1 MKKELIEYVESDK
14 FESISFNGIKKY
26 LGLSKKH
33 MNEELKEV
41 LNSLELEGLLYEDK
55 DGLYKKM
62 PSNFLVTTI
71 DETKKGTKY
80 YETNNIRCI
89 LQKNKLNGALCY
101 DKVIIDTNTNEVV
114 KVLVRNMP
122 NVVCEVRMTPE
133 GFKYLYPVNTNNNL
147 KITIGTQKMKK
158 LIPGSRVLIEATNE
172 IYDNMYVGKYIKT
185 IGFINEPDI
194 DFKTIAYNYG
204 FNLEFPKEVLEE
216 LKKFSDEVTYEDK
229 IGRVDLTDERVFTI
243 DGKDCKDM
251 DDAISIKRK
260 EDGGYILKVH
270 IAHVSHYVKFG
281 SAIFEE
287 AARRGN
293 SVYFP
298 DSVVAM
304 LPERLS
310 NELCSLNPNVERLTR
325 TVEIELDKNAK
336 VTSYKT
342 YRSVIK
348 SKLKMNYDDVFDIIT
363 GKEAKS
369 EYKPFFNDLM
379 ILKELSEKLTKIKIE
394 RGYTSFDSEELKF
407 VMDKLG
413 NTKEILVEKDNIAH
427 EIIENCMLLPNEL
440 VTHLYPGFPFGFRN
454 HELPSAYKM
463 YDLIETL
470 KELGYPIKNLKNMK
484 PNFLIQRLLN
494 DFKGKEEYVIISRI
508 ILTSLKLAYYGTENK
523 GHFGLALQNGYTHYT
538 SPIRRLN
545 DLIIHN
551 LLDMYE
557 DGNLTKEKLIE
568 IDNMIEKLLEHAS
581 RMERQAE
588 KAEYEADKLQVINYL
603 KQHIGEEQI
612 AYIEKI
618 TPEYIKVIVPGLMDG
633 IIKFDDMPERT
644 YMLPSGKLKGV
655 DTGRVY
661 KPGHKVL
668 LTIKD
673 ATYVDKS
680 IYYNLIDNLTL
691 TESDSNKLTRKL

>member
-26 LGLSKKH
+26 LGVSKKH
-33 MNEELKEV
+33 MNDELKEV

-369 EYKPFFNDLM
+369 EYKPFVNDLM

-394 RGYTSFDSEELKF
+394 RGYTSFDNEELKF
-407 VMDKLG
+407 VMDELG

-454 HELPSAYKM
+454 HEIPSAYKM

-508 ILTSLKLAYYGTENK
+508 ILTSMKLAYYGTENK

-618 TPEYIKVIVPGLMDG
+618 TPEYIKVMVPGLMDG

>member
-1 MKKELIEYVESDK
+1 MKKELIEYVKSDK

-26 LGLSKKH
+26 LGVSKKH
-33 MNEELKEV
+33 MNDELKEV

-122 NVVCEVRMTPE
+122 NVVCEVRMTIE

-369 EYKPFFNDLM
+369 EYKPFVNDLM

-394 RGYTSFDSEELKF
+394 RGYTSFDNEELKF
-407 VMDKLG
+407 VMDELG

-427 EIIENCMLLPNEL
+427 KIIENCMLLPNEL

-454 HELPSAYKM
+454 HEIPSAYKM

-508 ILTSLKLAYYGTENK
+508 ILTSMKLAYYGTENK

>member
-1 MKKELIEYVESDK
+1 MKKELIEYVKSDK

-26 LGLSKKH
+26 LGVSKKH
-33 MNEELKEV
+33 MNDELKEV

-62 PSNFLVTTI
+62 PSNYLVTTI

-369 EYKPFFNDLM
+369 EYKPFVNDLM

-407 VMDKLG
+407 VMDELG

-508 ILTSLKLAYYGTENK
+508 ILTSMKLAYYGTENK

>member
-55 DGLYKKM
+55 DGLYKKI

-122 NVVCEVRMTPE
+122 NVVCEVRMTIE

-216 LKKFSDEVTYEDK
+216 LKKFSNEVTYEDK

-369 EYKPFFNDLM
+369 EYKPFVNDLM

-407 VMDKLG
+407 VMDELG

>member
-1 MKKELIEYVESDK
+1 MKKELIEYVKSDK

-26 LGLSKKH
+26 LGVSKKH
-33 MNEELKEV
+33 MNDELKEV

-122 NVVCEVRMTPE
+122 NVVCEVRMTIE

-369 EYKPFFNDLM
+369 EYKPFVNDLM

-407 VMDKLG
+407 VRDELG

-454 HELPSAYKM
+454 HEIPSAYKM

-508 ILTSLKLAYYGTENK
+508 ILTSMKLAYYGTENK

>member
-1 MKKELIEYVESDK
+1 MKRELIEYVESDK

-26 LGLSKKH
+26 LGVSKKH

-216 LKKFSDEVTYEDK
+216 LKKFSNEVTYEDK

-369 EYKPFFNDLM
+369 EYKPFVNDLM

-394 RGYTSFDSEELKF
+394 RGYTSFDNEELKF
-407 VMDKLG
+407 VMDELG

-454 HELPSAYKM
+454 HEIPSAYKM

>member
-26 LGLSKKH
+26 LGVSKKH
-33 MNEELKEV
+33 MNDELKEV

-216 LKKFSDEVTYEDK
+216 LKKFSNEVTYEDK
-229 IGRVDLTDERVFTI
+229 IGRVDLTNERVFTI

-310 NELCSLNPNVERLTR
+310 NDLCSLNPNVERLTR

-369 EYKPFFNDLM
+369 EYKPFVNDLM

-407 VMDKLG
+407 VRDELG

-454 HELPSAYKM
+454 HEIPSAYKM

-618 TPEYIKVIVPGLMDG
+618 TPEYIKVMVPGLMDG

>member
-1 MKKELIEYVESDK
+1 MKRELIEYVESDK

-26 LGLSKKH
+26 LGVSKKH
-33 MNEELKEV
+33 MNDELKEV

-216 LKKFSDEVTYEDK
+216 LKKFSNEVTYEDK

-369 EYKPFFNDLM
+369 EYKPFVNDLM

-407 VMDKLG
+407 VRDELG

-508 ILTSLKLAYYGTENK
+508 ILTSMKLAYYGTENK

-557 DGNLTKEKLIE
+557 DRNLTKEKLIE
-568 IDNMIEKLLEHAS
+568 INNMIEKLLEHAS

-618 TPEYIKVIVPGLMDG
+618 TPEYIKVMVPGLMDG

>member
-216 LKKFSDEVTYEDK
+216 LKKFSNEVTYEDK

-369 EYKPFFNDLM
+369 EYKPFVNDLM

-407 VMDKLG
+407 VRDELG
-413 NTKEILVEKDNIAH
+413 NTKEILVEKDNITH

-454 HELPSAYKM
+454 HEIPSAYKM

-508 ILTSLKLAYYGTENK
+508 ILTSMKLAYYGTENK

>member
-1 MKKELIEYVESDK
+1 MKKELIEYVKSDK

-26 LGLSKKH
+26 LGVSKKH
-33 MNEELKEV
+33 MNDELKEV
-41 LNSLELEGLLYEDK
+41 LNFLELEGLLYEDK

-71 DETKKGTKY
+71 GETKKGTKY

-369 EYKPFFNDLM
+369 EYKPFVNDLM

-394 RGYTSFDSEELKF
+394 RGYTSFDNEELKF
-407 VMDKLG
+407 VMDELG

-454 HELPSAYKM
+454 HEIPSAYKM

-508 ILTSLKLAYYGTENK
+508 ILTSMKLAYYGTENK

-557 DGNLTKEKLIE
+557 DRNLTKEKLIE
-568 IDNMIEKLLEHAS
+568 INNMIEKLLEHAS

>member
-101 DKVIIDTNTNEVV
+101 DKVIIDTNTNEVI

-369 EYKPFFNDLM
+369 EYKPFVNDLM

-407 VMDKLG
+407 VRDELG

-454 HELPSAYKM
+454 HEIPSAYKM

-508 ILTSLKLAYYGTENK
+508 ILTSMKLAYYGTENK

-557 DGNLTKEKLIE
+557 DRNLTKEKLIE
-568 IDNMIEKLLEHAS
+568 INNMIEKLLEHAS

-618 TPEYIKVIVPGLMDG
+618 TPEYIKVMVPGLMDG

>member
-158 LIPGSRVLIEATNE
+158 IIPGSRVLIEATNE

-216 LKKFSDEVTYEDK
+216 LKKFSNEVTYEDK

-369 EYKPFFNDLM
+369 EYKPFVNDLM

-407 VMDKLG
+407 VRDELG

-618 TPEYIKVIVPGLMDG
+618 TPEYIKVMVPGLMDG

>member
-1 MKKELIEYVESDK
+1 MKKELIEYVKSDK

-26 LGLSKKH
+26 LGVSKKH
-33 MNEELKEV
+33 MNDELKEV

-369 EYKPFFNDLM
+369 EYKPFVNDLM

-394 RGYTSFDSEELKF
+394 RGYTSFDNEELKF
-407 VMDKLG
+407 VMDELG

-454 HELPSAYKM
+454 HEIPSAYKM

-568 IDNMIEKLLEHAS
+568 INNMIEKLLEHAS

-618 TPEYIKVIVPGLMDG
+618 TPEYIKVMVPGLMDG

>member
-1 MKKELIEYVESDK
+1 MKRELLEYIESDK
-14 FESISFNGIKKY
+14 FESISFNGVKKY
-26 LGLSKKH
+26 LGVSKKH
-33 MNEELKEV
+33 MNEELKSI
-41 LNSLELEGLLYEDK
+41 LKTFELEGLLYEDK

-147 KITIGTQKMKK
+147 KITIGTQNMKK

-194 DFKTIAYNYG
+194 DYKTIVYNYG

-216 LKKFSDEVTYEDK
+216 LKKLHDEVTYEDK

-310 NELCSLNPNVERLTR
+310 NDLCSLNPNVERLTR

-369 EYKPFFNDLM
+369 EYKPFVNDLM

-407 VMDKLG
+407 VMDELG

-454 HELPSAYKM
+454 HEIPSAYKM

-557 DGNLTKEKLIE
+557 DGTLTKEKLIE
-568 IDNMIEKLLEHAS
+568 IDNMLEKLLEHAS

-680 IYYNLIDNLTL
+680 IYYNLVDNLTL

>member
-33 MNEELKEV
+33 MNDELKEV
-41 LNSLELEGLLYEDK
+41 LNFLELEGLLYEDK

-122 NVVCEVRMTPE
+122 NVVCEVRMTIE

-216 LKKFSDEVTYEDK
+216 LKKFSNEVTYEDK

-369 EYKPFFNDLM
+369 EYKPFVNDLM

-407 VMDKLG
+407 VMDELG

-454 HELPSAYKM
+454 HEIPSAYKM

-508 ILTSLKLAYYGTENK
+508 ILTSMKLAYYGTENK

-618 TPEYIKVIVPGLMDG
+618 TPEYIKVMVPGLMDG

>member
-1 MKKELIEYVESDK
+1 MKRELIEYVESDK

-26 LGLSKKH
+26 LGVSKKH
-33 MNEELKEV
+33 MNDELKEV

-122 NVVCEVRMTPE
+122 NVVCEVRMTIE

-325 TVEIELDKNAK
+325 TVEIELDK
-336 VTSYKT
+336 
-342 YRSVIK
+342 
-348 SKLKMNYDDVFDIIT
+348 
-363 GKEAKS
+363 
-369 EYKPFFNDLM
+369 
-379 ILKELSEKLTKIKIE
+379 
-394 RGYTSFDSEELKF
+394 
-407 VMDKLG
+407 
-413 NTKEILVEKDNIAH
+413 
-427 EIIENCMLLPNEL
+427 
-440 VTHLYPGFPFGFRN
+440 
-454 HELPSAYKM
+454 
-463 YDLIETL
+463 TL
-470 KELGYPIKNLKNMK
+470 K
-484 PNFLIQRLLN
+484 
-494 DFKGKEEYVIISRI
+494 
-508 ILTSLKLAYYGTENK
+508 
-523 GHFGLALQNGYTHYT
+523 
-538 SPIRRLN
+538 
-545 DLIIHN
+545 
-551 LLDMYE
+551 
-557 DGNLTKEKLIE
+557 
-568 IDNMIEKLLEHAS
+568 
-581 RMERQAE
+581 
-588 KAEYEADKLQVINYL
+588 
-603 KQHIGEEQI
+603 
-612 AYIEKI
+612 
-618 TPEYIKVIVPGLMDG
+618 
-633 IIKFDDMPERT
+633 
-644 YMLPSGKLKGV
+644 
-655 DTGRVY
+655 
-661 KPGHKVL
+661 
-668 LTIKD
+668 
-673 ATYVDKS
+673 
-680 IYYNLIDNLTL
+680 
-691 TESDSNKLTRKL
+691 

>member
-147 KITIGTQKMKK
+147 KITIGTQKIKK

-194 DFKTIAYNYG
+194 DYKTIAYNYG

-216 LKKFSDEVTYEDK
+216 LKKFSNEVTYEDK

-369 EYKPFFNDLM
+369 EYKPFVNDLM

-394 RGYTSFDSEELKF
+394 RGYTSFDNEELKF
-407 VMDKLG
+407 VMDELG

-454 HELPSAYKM
+454 HEIPSAYKM

-618 TPEYIKVIVPGLMDG
+618 TPEYIKVMVPGLMDG

>member
-1 MKKELIEYVESDK
+1 MKRELIEYVESDK

-26 LGLSKKH
+26 LGVSKKH
-33 MNEELKEV
+33 MNDELKEV

-369 EYKPFFNDLM
+369 EYKPFVNDLM

-407 VMDKLG
+407 VMDELG

-454 HELPSAYKM
+454 HEIPSAYKM

-618 TPEYIKVIVPGLMDG
+618 TPEYIKVMVPGLMDG

>member
-1 MKKELIEYVESDK
+1 MKRELIEYVESDK

-26 LGLSKKH
+26 LGVSKKH
-33 MNEELKEV
+33 MNDELKEV

-229 IGRVDLTDERVFTI
+229 IGRVDLTNERVFTI

-369 EYKPFFNDLM
+369 EYKPFVNDLM

-407 VMDKLG
+407 VRDELG

-494 DFKGKEEYVIISRI
+494 DFKGKEEYVVISRI
-508 ILTSLKLAYYGTENK
+508 ILTSMKLAYYGTENK

>member
-26 LGLSKKH
+26 LGISKKH
-33 MNEELKEV
+33 MNDELKEV

-310 NELCSLNPNVERLTR
+310 NDLCSLNPNVERLTR

-369 EYKPFFNDLM
+369 EYKPFVNDLM

-407 VMDKLG
+407 VMDELG

-454 HELPSAYKM
+454 HEIPSAYKM

-568 IDNMIEKLLEHAS
+568 INNMTEKLLEHAS

>member
-1 MKKELIEYVESDK
+1 MKKELIEYVKSDK

-26 LGLSKKH
+26 LGVSKKH
-33 MNEELKEV
+33 MNDELKEV

-62 PSNFLVTTI
+62 HSNFLVTTI

-147 KITIGTQKMKK
+147 KITIGTQKIKK

-194 DFKTIAYNYG
+194 DYKTIVYNYG

-369 EYKPFFNDLM
+369 EYKPFVNDLM

-407 VMDKLG
+407 VRDELG

-508 ILTSLKLAYYGTENK
+508 ILTSMKLAYYGTENK

-618 TPEYIKVIVPGLMDG
+618 TPEYIKVMVPGLMDG

>member
-26 LGLSKKH
+26 LGVSKKH
-33 MNEELKEV
+33 MNDELKEV

-122 NVVCEVRMTPE
+122 NVVCKVRMTPE

-310 NELCSLNPNVERLTR
+310 NDLCSLNPNVERLTR

-369 EYKPFFNDLM
+369 EYKPFVNDLM

-407 VMDKLG
+407 VMDELG

-454 HELPSAYKM
+454 HEIPSAYKM

-633 IIKFDDMPERT
+633 IIKFDDMSERT

>member
-26 LGLSKKH
+26 LGVSKKH
-33 MNEELKEV
+33 MNDELKEV

-216 LKKFSDEVTYEDK
+216 LKKFSNEVTYEDK

-369 EYKPFFNDLM
+369 EYKPFVNDLM

-394 RGYTSFDSEELKF
+394 RGYTSFDNEELKF
-407 VMDKLG
+407 VRDELG

-454 HELPSAYKM
+454 HEIPSAYKM

-568 IDNMIEKLLEHAS
+568 INNMIEKLLEHAS

-618 TPEYIKVIVPGLMDG
+618 TPEYIKVMVPGLMDG

>member
-1 MKKELIEYVESDK
+1 MKRELIEYVESDK

-26 LGLSKKH
+26 LGISKKH
-33 MNEELKEV
+33 MNDELKEV

-216 LKKFSDEVTYEDK
+216 LKKFSNEVTYEDK

-369 EYKPFFNDLM
+369 EYKPFVNDLM

-407 VMDKLG
+407 VRDELG

-454 HELPSAYKM
+454 HEIPSAYKM

-568 IDNMIEKLLEHAS
+568 INNMIEKLLEHAS

-618 TPEYIKVIVPGLMDG
+618 TPEYIKVMVPGLMDG

>member
-147 KITIGTQKMKK
+147 KITIGTQKIKK

-194 DFKTIAYNYG
+194 DYKTIVYNYG

-369 EYKPFFNDLM
+369 EYKPFVNDLM

-407 VMDKLG
+407 VMDELG

-454 HELPSAYKM
+454 HEIPSAYKM

-508 ILTSLKLAYYGTENK
+508 ILTSMKLAYYGTENK

-557 DGNLTKEKLIE
+557 DRNLTKEKLIE
-568 IDNMIEKLLEHAS
+568 INNMIEKLLEHAS

-618 TPEYIKVIVPGLMDG
+618 TPEYIKVMVPGLMDG

>member
-1 MKKELIEYVESDK
+1 MKRELIEYVESDK

-26 LGLSKKH
+26 LGVSKKH
-33 MNEELKEV
+33 MNDELKEV

-216 LKKFSDEVTYEDK
+216 LKKFSNEVTYEDK

-369 EYKPFFNDLM
+369 EYKPFVNDLM

-407 VMDKLG
+407 VRDELG

-494 DFKGKEEYVIISRI
+494 DFKGKEEYVVISRI
-508 ILTSLKLAYYGTENK
+508 ILTSMKLAYYGTENK

>member
-26 LGLSKKH
+26 LGVSKKH
-33 MNEELKEV
+33 MNDELKEV

-216 LKKFSDEVTYEDK
+216 LKKFFDEVTNEDK

-310 NELCSLNPNVERLTR
+310 NDLCSLNPNVERLTR

-369 EYKPFFNDLM
+369 EYKPFVNDLM

-407 VMDKLG
+407 VMDELG

-568 IDNMIEKLLEHAS
+568 IDNMIQKLLEHAS

>member
-1 MKKELIEYVESDK
+1 MKKELIEYVKSDK

-26 LGLSKKH
+26 LGVSKKH
-33 MNEELKEV
+33 MNDELKEV

-216 LKKFSDEVTYEDK
+216 LKNFSDEVTYEDK

-369 EYKPFFNDLM
+369 EYKPFVNDLM

-407 VMDKLG
+407 VMDELG

-454 HELPSAYKM
+454 HEIPSAYKM

-508 ILTSLKLAYYGTENK
+508 ILTSMKLAYYGTENK

-618 TPEYIKVIVPGLMDG
+618 TPEYIKVMVPGLMDG

>member
-1 MKKELIEYVESDK
+1 MKKELIEYVKSDK

-33 MNEELKEV
+33 MNDELKEV

-369 EYKPFFNDLM
+369 EYKPFVNDLM

-407 VMDKLG
+407 VRDELG

-454 HELPSAYKM
+454 HEIPSAYKM

-618 TPEYIKVIVPGLMDG
+618 TPEYIKVMVPGLMDG

>member
-26 LGLSKKH
+26 LGVSKKH

-147 KITIGTQKMKK
+147 KITIGTQKIKK

-194 DFKTIAYNYG
+194 DYKTIVYNYG

-369 EYKPFFNDLM
+369 EYKPFVNDLM

-407 VMDKLG
+407 VMDELG

-454 HELPSAYKM
+454 HEIPSAYKM

-508 ILTSLKLAYYGTENK
+508 ILTSMKLAYYGTENK

-557 DGNLTKEKLIE
+557 DRNLTKEKLIE
-568 IDNMIEKLLEHAS
+568 INNMIEKLLEHAS

-618 TPEYIKVIVPGLMDG
+618 TPEYIKVMVPGLMDG

>member
-26 LGLSKKH
+26 LGVSKKH
-33 MNEELKEV
+33 MNDELKEV

-101 DKVIIDTNTNEVV
+101 DKVIIDTNTNEVI

-369 EYKPFFNDLM
+369 EYKPFVNDLM

-407 VMDKLG
+407 VRDELG

-618 TPEYIKVIVPGLMDG
+618 TPEYIKVMVPGLMDG

>member
-26 LGLSKKH
+26 LGVSKKH
-33 MNEELKEV
+33 MNDELKEV

-122 NVVCEVRMTPE
+122 NVVCEVRMTIE

-310 NELCSLNPNVERLTR
+310 NDLCSLNPNVERLTR

-369 EYKPFFNDLM
+369 EYKPFVNDLM

-407 VMDKLG
+407 VRDELG

-454 HELPSAYKM
+454 HEIPSAYKM

>member
-1 MKKELIEYVESDK
+1 MKKELIEYVKSDK

-26 LGLSKKH
+26 LGVSKKH
-33 MNEELKEV
+33 MNDELKEV

-122 NVVCEVRMTPE
+122 NVICEVRMTPE

-216 LKKFSDEVTYEDK
+216 LKKFSNEVTYEDK

-369 EYKPFFNDLM
+369 EYKPFVNDLM

-407 VMDKLG
+407 VRDELG

-618 TPEYIKVIVPGLMDG
+618 TPEYIKVMVPGLMDG

>member
-1 MKKELIEYVESDK
+1 MKRELLEYIESDK
-14 FESISFNGIKKY
+14 FESISFNGVKKY
-26 LGLSKKH
+26 LGVSKKH
-33 MNEELKEV
+33 MNEELKSI
-41 LNSLELEGLLYEDK
+41 LKTFELEGLLYEDK

-80 YETNNIRCI
+80 YETNNTRCI

-229 IGRVDLTDERVFTI
+229 IGRVNLTDERVFTI

-369 EYKPFFNDLM
+369 EYKPFVNDLM

-407 VMDKLG
+407 VRDELG

-508 ILTSLKLAYYGTENK
+508 ILTSMKLAYYGTENK

-551 LLDMYE
+551 LLDMYK

-568 IDNMIEKLLEHAS
+568 INNMIEKLLEHAS

>member
-216 LKKFSDEVTYEDK
+216 LKKFSNEVTYEDK

-369 EYKPFFNDLM
+369 EYKPFVNDLM

-394 RGYTSFDSEELKF
+394 RGYTSFDNEELKF
-407 VMDKLG
+407 VMDELG

-508 ILTSLKLAYYGTENK
+508 ILKSMKLAYYGTENK

-618 TPEYIKVIVPGLMDG
+618 TPEYIKVMVPGLMDG

>member
-1 MKKELIEYVESDK
+1 
-14 FESISFNGIKKY
+14 
-26 LGLSKKH
+26 
-33 MNEELKEV
+33 MNDELKEV
-41 LNSLELEGLLYEDK
+41 LNFLELEGLLYEDK

-229 IGRVDLTDERVFTI
+229 IGR
-243 DGKDCKDM
+243 
-251 DDAISIKRK
+251 
-260 EDGGYILKVH
+260 
-270 IAHVSHYVKFG
+270 
-281 SAIFEE
+281 
-287 AARRGN
+287 
-293 SVYFP
+293 
-298 DSVVAM
+298 
-304 LPERLS
+304 
-310 NELCSLNPNVERLTR
+310 
-325 TVEIELDKNAK
+325 
-336 VTSYKT
+336 
-342 YRSVIK
+342 
-348 SKLKMNYDDVFDIIT
+348 
-363 GKEAKS
+363 
-369 EYKPFFNDLM
+369 
-379 ILKELSEKLTKIKIE
+379 
-394 RGYTSFDSEELKF
+394 GYTSFDSEELKF
-407 VMDKLG
+407 VMDELG

-454 HELPSAYKM
+454 HEIPSAYKM

-545 DLIIHN
+545 DLIIHNLLDMYEDGNLIIHN

>member
-194 DFKTIAYNYG
+194 DYKTIAYNYG

-216 LKKFSDEVTYEDK
+216 LKKFSNEVTYEDK

-369 EYKPFFNDLM
+369 EYKPFVNDLM

-394 RGYTSFDSEELKF
+394 RGYTSFDNEELKF
-407 VMDKLG
+407 VMDELG

-454 HELPSAYKM
+454 HEIPSAYKM

>member
-1 MKKELIEYVESDK
+1 MKRELIEYVESDK

-26 LGLSKKH
+26 LGVSKKH
-33 MNEELKEV
+33 MNDELKEV

-369 EYKPFFNDLM
+369 EYKPFVNDLM
-379 ILKELSEKLTKIKIE
+379 ILKELSEKLTNIKIE
-394 RGYTSFDSEELKF
+394 RGYTNFDSEELKF
-407 VMDKLG
+407 VMDELG

-508 ILTSLKLAYYGTENK
+508 ILKSMKLAYYGTENK

>member
-1 MKKELIEYVESDK
+1 MKKELIEYVKSDK

-26 LGLSKKH
+26 LGVSKKH
-33 MNEELKEV
+33 MNDELKEV
-41 LNSLELEGLLYEDK
+41 LNFLELEGLLYEDK

-216 LKKFSDEVTYEDK
+216 LKKFSNEVTYEDK

-369 EYKPFFNDLM
+369 EYKPFVNDLM

-407 VMDKLG
+407 VMDELG

-454 HELPSAYKM
+454 HEIPSAYKM

-508 ILTSLKLAYYGTENK
+508 ILTSMKLAYYGTENK

-538 SPIRRLN
+538 SPIKRLN

-618 TPEYIKVIVPGLMDG
+618 TPEYIKVMVPGLMDG